1 MLIRGGKKDLG
12 EGETP
17 LSDGAL
23 SLPKPLLLSPNFT
36 EPNLIHSAY
45 QVARLRGVARGG
57 FLYAGMRFGSAKF
70 LCFRRGFFW
79 YVRLRTRFVGGVRL
93 E

>member
-12 EGETP
+12 EGELP

-45 QVARLRGVARGG
+45 QVTDCAAMRGA
-57 FLYAGMRFGSAKF
+57 FSCM
-70 LCFRRGFFW
+70 
-79 YVRLRTRFVGGVRL
+79 L

>member
-45 QVARLRGVARGG
+45 QVARLRGVAWGG
-57 FLYAGMRFGSAKF
+57 SLYVGMRFGSAKF
-70 LCFRRGFFW
+70 FV
-79 YVRLRTRFVGGVRL
+79 VREGIFGVGAAVAL
-93 E
+93 VWWV